1 MRKLIEN
8 QNSTNRKLNS
18 TNRKLSI
25 VGEIVPIVCDL
36 ATQRCNLW
44 TPSKLTQTRDDEHRA
59 KMMALLGYK
68 KKAKCMV
75 TGIEGNGDQV
85 ICAHLV
91 PLKSNLQI
99 LKQELAISAEDL
111 NDSKNCAFWCKSL
124 EDAYETL
131 KVSYVK
137 SPLDQTLRLK
147 IWDDSI
153 KSTPIYEGSTHKI
166 GEYEG
171 EALKLGTHIIMKRT
185 LSYQAFNA
193 YLVWNPLDEE
203 LKKSCSY
210 ESPGVYNFS
219 KRMQLMRTEY
229 FKDVDDETDDIEG
242 GSRDGGEEV
251 DDIEEGSRDG
261 GEEVDDMEE
270 GSRDG
275 GEEVDDMDEGSSDV
289 DA

>member
-8 QNSTNRKLNS
+8 QNSTNRKLNT

-44 TPSKLTQTRDDEHRA
+44 TPSKLTQTRDDTHRA
-59 KMMALLGYK
+59 KMMTLLGYEK

-75 TGIEGNGDQV
+75 TGIEGNGNQV

-91 PLKSNLQI
+91 PLKSNLHT
-99 LKQELAISAEDL
+99 LKQELAMSAEDL
-111 NDSKNCAFWCKSL
+111 NDIKNCVFWCKGL

-147 IWDDSI
+147 IWDDSVRSI
-153 KSTPIYEGSTHKI
+153 PIYAGSTHKI
-166 GEYEG
+166 GDYEG
-171 EALKLGTHIIMKRT
+171 KPLKLGTHIIMKRT
-185 LSYQAFNA
+185 LSYQAFHA
-193 YLVWNPLDEE
+193 YLEWNPLDEE

-210 ESPGVYNFS
+210 ESPGVYNFR

-229 FKDVDDETDDIEG
+229 CKDVDDET
-242 GSRDGGEEV
+242 

-261 GEEVDDMEE
+261 GEEVDEV
-270 GSRDG
+270 SSDG
-275 GEEVDDMDEGSSDV
+275 GEELMIWRRDRVM
-289 DA
+289 